1 VVECDPVFDKGVL
14 MQDEIKQNTDK
25 DTYQNPFTESKNQR
39 KKLTLPL
46 HELIKLDNTNQFKI
60 TFCCQLAQYI
70 KDTNSLKELRNVLKA
85 VSEYEIV
92 REKDFF
98 ITKSAGYFDYKDKQ
112 IFFKERPTGILI
124 GFFIESQ
131 LICRLEE
138 YKYYS
143 LQAVTEAVKD
153 F

>member
-1 VVECDPVFDKGVL
+1 MSNEDSKS
-14 MQDEIKQNTDK
+14 
-25 DTYQNPFTESKNQR
+25 TYQNPFTRCKNQR
-39 KKLTLPL
+39 QKLTIPLP
-46 HELIKLDNTNQFKI
+46 ELLKLDEEQFKI

-85 VSEYEIV
+85 VAEYEIV

-112 IFFKERPTGILI
+112 IFFKERPDEILI
-124 GFFIESQ
+124 GFFVESQ

-138 YKYYS
+138 YKYFS